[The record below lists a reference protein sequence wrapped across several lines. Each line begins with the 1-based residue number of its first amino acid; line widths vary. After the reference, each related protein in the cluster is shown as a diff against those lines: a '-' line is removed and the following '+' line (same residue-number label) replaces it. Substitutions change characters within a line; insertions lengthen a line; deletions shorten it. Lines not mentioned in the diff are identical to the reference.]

1 MARWLSLKFGTTYN
15 IFMVF
20 VQKQMYGLADTCYCS
35 LCHFRNKNF
44 ISLALR
50 SLLIQKTYGEQL
62 TQFLQSLC
70 VLHLCCLSFH
80 YIINCQTQMFTNF
93 KTAPKT
99 CKGAILNSKKCLKMC
114 HLDYFI
120 LDPPESSSDN
130 YGEQEPYWP
139 MCSLFLRRIMR
150 VGLLSLVNNHH

>member
-1 MARWLSLKFGTTYN
+1 MVRWLSLKVGTTFN

-20 VQKQMYGLADTCYCS
+20 VQKQMYSLADTCFCS

-50 SLLIQKTYGEQL
+50 SLLIQKTWW
-62 TQFLQSLC
+62 TTDTTPSVTLC
-70 VLHLCCLSFH
+70 ITFMLCLSFH
-80 YIINCQTQMFTNF
+80 DIINCQTQMFANF

-120 LDPPESSSDN
+120 LDPSESSSDN